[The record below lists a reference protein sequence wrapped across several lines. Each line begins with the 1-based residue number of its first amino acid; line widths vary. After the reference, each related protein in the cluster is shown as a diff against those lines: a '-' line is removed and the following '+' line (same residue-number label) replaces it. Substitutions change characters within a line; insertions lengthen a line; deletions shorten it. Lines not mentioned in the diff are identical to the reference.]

1 MIRMISDLPTVD
13 FAKSDTDAPAS
24 ISGIAVPWAPVTAT
38 VLGGQRVA
46 FARGAF
52 DVNQKAAKLIEGHD
66 LQMLRGTVNALADME
81 EGLGFTA
88 TFAKTRASADA
99 VELIRSG
106 AYDAVSVGAE
116 VQESHYDKTLK
127 ATVVT
132 KASLVELSLVAVPAF
147 SGAEIRDLVAQADDE
162 TEPDEE
168 EIPDQETPNQP
179 SEEDEMSEPTSIDA
193 AVATQPIYATA
204 RREFKMPTAAEYIS
218 KFVQGGAEF
227 AEFNSRLQAAAPD
240 VTADPSLLGTLPTPI
255 VQPLYDSLDPI
266 RPVVS
271 AIGARSMPSMGATFR
286 RPILTVRPVATV
298 QGAELDTLDPST
310 VTVTNNNVDKQ
321 TVGTYCLLSE
331 QSIDWSDP
339 SSVDIVLR
347 QLAIAYGQATDL
359 LACTAITTGTAQTEA
374 WDSTDSQATIT
385 GIYNAAATISSAG
398 NYLPTHAFVS
408 PDVWAKLGSLC
419 DLQGRPIFPTLA
431 PMNAAGT
438 SNATTW
444 NGNPLGLS
452 LIVDKNF
459 TTAGTFIIGHAAGA
473 AAGFEFYEQNKGAV
487 SVEVPSQL
495 GRTLAYRG
503 YAATFFANPDMFVQM
518 VDGA

>member
-1 MIRMISDLPTVD
+1 MIRLTADLPTLD
-13 FAKSDTDAPAS
+13 FAKSETDAPAS

-66 LQMLRGTVNALADME
+66 LSQLRGTVNALADME

-88 TFAKTRASADA
+88 TFARTRASADA
-99 VELIRSG
+99 VELVKAG

-116 VQESHYDKTLK
+116 VIESHYDKTLK

-132 KASLVELSLVAVPAF
+132 KAKMLELSLVAIPAF
-147 SGAEIRDLVAQADDE
+147 IGAEIRDIAAQADDE
-162 TEPDEE
+162 SEPDETST
-168 EIPDQETPNQP
+168 EITPPTP
-179 SEEDEMSEPTSIDA
+179 SEEDDMSEPTSVEA

-204 RREFKMPTAAEYIS
+204 KREFKMPTAAEYIS

-227 AEFNSRLQAAAPD
+227 AEFNSRIQAAAPD
-240 VTADPSLLGTLPTPI
+240 VTADPSLLGVLPTPI

-286 RPILTVRPVATV
+286 RPVLTVRPVATV
-298 QGAELDTLDPST
+298 QGSELATLDPST
-310 VTVTNNNVDKQ
+310 VTVVNNNIDKQ
-321 TVGTYCLLSE
+321 TVGTYVLLSE
-331 QSIDWSDP
+331 QSIDWADP

-359 LACTAITTGTAQTEA
+359 LACNAITSGTAQTEA

-385 GIYNAAATISSAG
+385 GIYNAAATISAAG

-408 PDVWAKLGSLC
+408 PDVWAQLGSLC
-419 DLQGRPIFPTLA
+419 DSTGRPLFPTLA

-459 TTAGTFIIGHAAGA
+459 TTPGTFIIGHAAGA

-495 GRTLAYRG
+495 GRTVAYRG
-503 YAATFFANPDMFVQM
+503 YAATFMANADMFVQM
-518 VDGA
+518 VDAA